1 MRTNFSVE
9 GSGGGMSD
17 GICEGSGSDRGV
29 HSVGRVV
36 AVLGGGGFVG
46 RELVGRLVASGHV
59 VRVGSRNPEGDQA
72 LARFPGD
79 GRVEFIKASV
89 NDVGSLERLFG
100 GADAG
105 INLVSIMS
113 PNVKAMHRVNVEG
126 ARLAALAAQRE
137 GVGQYMHMS
146 AIGASIRSPGNYG
159 RSKGLAE
166 RVVREVFPEA
176 ALLRPSVIFGP
187 DDSFFNMFALIA
199 KLSPVLPVFA
209 AGTRFQPVYVGDV
222 ARAAMALLT
231 PERAG
236 MTVEAG
242 GPDVL
247 TMKELMAFVL
257 EASGRR
263 RLLLP
268 VPDWVAKL
276 EAEILESLPG
286 HLLTRDQ
293 VVMMGLDNVVQPG
306 VDGLQSLGMKPTAM
320 RSVVPGYL
328 NGSVCETWRRF
339 RK

>member
-1 MRTNFSVE
+1 MRRNFSVD
-9 GSGGGMSD
+9 GTGGGAGND
-17 GICEGSGSDRGV
+17 AGTGHGPK
-29 HSVGRVV
+29 VV

-46 RELVGRLVASGHV
+46 RELVGRLVALGHV

-89 NDVGSLERLFG
+89 NDAASLERVFAS
-100 GADAG
+100 ADVG

-113 PNVKAMHRVNVEG
+113 PDVRAMHRVNVEG
-126 ARLAALAAQRE
+126 ARLAALMARRQ
-137 GVGQYMHMS
+137 GVEQYLHMS
-146 AIGASIRSPGNYG
+146 AIGASLTSPGNYG

-166 RVVREVFPEA
+166 RAVREVFPEA

-187 DDSFFNMFALIA
+187 QDSFFNMFALIA

-209 AGTRFQPVYVGDV
+209 PEILFQPVYVGDV
-222 ARAAMALLT
+222 ARAIIALVE
-231 PERAG
+231 PGHEG

-247 TMKELMAFVL
+247 SMKELMAFVL

-263 RLLLP
+263 RILLP
-268 VPDWVAKL
+268 VPGWVAKL
-276 EAEILESLPG
+276 EAGILEALPG

-293 VVMMGLDNVVQPG
+293 VAMMGVDNVVQPG
-306 VDGLQSLGMKPTAM
+306 MADLQALGIRPAAM
-320 RSVVPGYL
+320 RSIVPDYL
-328 NGSVCETWRRF
+328 RGSVCESWRRF

>member
-1 MRTNFSVE
+1 M
-9 GSGGGMSD
+9 
-17 GICEGSGSDRGV
+17 
-29 HSVGRVV
+29 
-36 AVLGGGGFVG
+36 
-46 RELVGRLVASGHV
+46 
-59 VRVGSRNPEGDQA
+59 RVGSRNPDDDQD

-89 NDVGSLERLFG
+89 TDAESLEHLFS

-105 INLVSIMS
+105 INLVSVML
-113 PNVKAMHRVNVEG
+113 PDVQAMHRVNVEG
-126 ARLAALAAQRE
+126 ARLAALMARRE
-137 GVGQYMHMS
+137 GVGQYLHMS
-146 AIGASIRSPGNYG
+146 AIGASVTSPGNYG

-166 RVVREVFPEA
+166 KVVREVFPDA

-187 DDSFFNMFALIA
+187 EDSFLNLFALIA

-209 AGTRFQPVYVGDV
+209 AGTHFQPVYVGDV
-222 ARAAMALLT
+222 ARAVIALIE
-231 PERAG
+231 PGREG

-263 RLLLP
+263 RRLVS
-268 VPDWVAKL
+268 VPGWVAKL
-276 EAEILESLPG
+276 EAEILETLPG

-306 VDGLQSLGMKPTAM
+306 PDNLGALGIVPTPM

-328 NGSVCETWRRF
+328 KGSICESWRRL
-339 RK
+339 RR

>member
-1 MRTNFSVE
+1 MRKNFSVE
-9 GSGGGMSD
+9 GIGGGMDD
-17 GICEGSGSDRGV
+17 GIHEKSGPDSGAR
-29 HSVGRVV
+29 SMGRVV

-46 RELVGRLVASGHV
+46 RELVGRLVASGRV
-59 VRVGSRNPEGDQA
+59 VRVGSRNPESDQA

-79 GRVEFIKASV
+79 GRVEFVKASV
-89 NDVGSLERLFG
+89 NDGASLEHLFA
-100 GADAG
+100 GADAAV
-105 INLVSIMS
+105 NLVSIMS
-113 PNVKAMHRVNVEG
+113 PDVRAMHRVNVEG
-126 ARLAALAAQRE
+126 ARLAALVARRE
-137 GVGQYMHMS
+137 GVGPYLHMS
-146 AIGASIRSPGNYG
+146 AIGASVTSPGNYG

-166 RVVREVFPEA
+166 QAVREVFPEA

-187 DDSFFNMFALIA
+187 EDSFFNMFALIA

-209 AGTRFQPVYVGDV
+209 AGTHFQPVYVGDV
-222 ARAAMALLT
+222 AQAVMALVT
-231 PERAG
+231 PGHEG
-236 MTVEAG
+236 VTVEAG

-247 TMKELMAFVL
+247 TMKALMAFVL

-268 VPDWVAKL
+268 VPNWVAKL
-276 EAEILESLPG
+276 EAEILEPLPG

-306 VDGLQSLGMKPTAM
+306 AGTLQSLGIVPTAM

-328 NGSVCETWRRF
+328 AGSICESWRRF

>member
-1 MRTNFSVE
+1 MRTNFSVDGTGGGTGNGGGT
-9 GSGGGMSD
+9 GSGP
-17 GICEGSGSDRGV
+17 R
-29 HSVGRVV
+29 SVGRTV

-59 VRVGSRNPEGDQA
+59 VRVGSRNPESDQA

-79 GRVEFIKASV
+79 GRVEFLKASV
-89 NDVGSLERLFG
+89 NDAESLERLFN

-113 PNVKAMHRVNVEG
+113 PDVKAMHRVNVEG
-126 ARLAALAAQRE
+126 ARLAALVARQE
-137 GVGQYMHMS
+137 GVEQYMHMS
-146 AIGASIRSPGNYG
+146 AIGASLQSPGNYG

-166 RVVREVFPEA
+166 QAVRAVFPEA
-176 ALLRPSVIFGP
+176 SLLRPSVIFGP
-187 DDSFFNMFALIA
+187 EDSFFNMFALMA

-209 AGTRFQPVYVGDV
+209 PNTHFQPVYVGDV
-222 ARAAMALLT
+222 AKAAIALVE
-231 PERAG
+231 PGHEG

-247 TMKELMAFVL
+247 TMKELMEFVL
-257 EASGRR
+257 EASGRH
-263 RLLLP
+263 RLLVP
-268 VPDWVAKL
+268 VPDCVARM
-276 EAEILESLPG
+276 EAEILEPLPG

-306 VDGLQSLGMKPTAM
+306 PDNLQSLGITPTAM
-320 RSVVPGYL
+320 RSVVPDYL
-328 NGSVCETWRRF
+328 KGSICESWRRF

>member
-1 MRTNFSVE
+1 MRRNFSVD
-9 GSGGGMSD
+9 GTGGGAGND
-17 GICEGSGSDRGV
+17 VANGGRR
-29 HSVGRVV
+29 RVV

-46 RELVGRLVASGHV
+46 RNLVGRLVASGHV
-59 VRVGSRNPEGDQA
+59 VRVGSRNPDADQA

-79 GRVEFIKASV
+79 GRVEFIRASV
-89 NDVGSLERLFG
+89 NDAESLERLFN

-113 PNVKAMHRVNVEG
+113 PDVQAMHRVNVEG
-126 ARLAALAAQRE
+126 ARLAALVARRE
-137 GVGQYMHMS
+137 GVEQYVHMS
-146 AIGASIRSPGNYG
+146 AIGASVKSPGNYG

-166 RVVREVFPEA
+166 KGVREVFPEA

-187 DDSFFNMFALIA
+187 EDSFFNMFALIA

-209 AGTRFQPVYVGDV
+209 AGTHFQPVYVGDV
-222 ARAAMALLT
+222 AQAAIALVE
-231 PERAG
+231 PGREG

-263 RLLLP
+263 RLLVS
-268 VPDWVAKL
+268 VPGWVAKL
-276 EAEILESLPG
+276 EAEILEPLPG

-293 VVMMGLDNVVQPG
+293 VVMMGQDNVVQPG
-306 VDGLQSLGMKPTAM
+306 PDNLKSLGITPTAM

-328 NGSVCETWRRF
+328 KGSICESWRRF